1 MNPRIDVLTSIAA
14 ESQARILGEAR
25 IWQALARGKVWQ
37 DVQVDRRPESPSRT
51 DAGDLRRS
59 LARIRP

>member
-1 MNPRIDVLTSIAA
+1 MNPRIDILASIAA

-25 IWQALARGKVWQ
+25 IWQALACGKVWQ
-37 DVQVDRRPESPSRT
+37 DVAVERRTESSSRT
-51 DAGDLRRS
+51 GAGELRRS